1 MDGKSQP
8 ARLRI
13 FLRAFSVWLI
23 IIVAEIVHGIL
34 RAIVLVPWVGEF
46 RSNQIGV
53 FTGSA
58 IILAIAYLTI
68 RWIGASYR
76 SELVMVGTIWLVL
89 TIVFEVVFGRFVM
102 DLPWERL
109 LADYNMPAGGLMP
122 LGLAVLFLSPW
133 VASKMHERSRK
144 RAKQQG

>member
-1 MDGKSQP
+1 MDGISQP

-58 IILAIAYLTI
+58 IILAIAYVSI
-68 RWIGASYR
+68 RWISEAARNHRASC
-76 SELVMVGTIWLVL
+76 VAVG
-89 TIVFEVVFGRFVM
+89 
-102 DLPWERL
+102 
-109 LADYNMPAGGLMP
+109 
-122 LGLAVLFLSPW
+122 
-133 VASKMHERSRK
+133 
-144 RAKQQG
+144 